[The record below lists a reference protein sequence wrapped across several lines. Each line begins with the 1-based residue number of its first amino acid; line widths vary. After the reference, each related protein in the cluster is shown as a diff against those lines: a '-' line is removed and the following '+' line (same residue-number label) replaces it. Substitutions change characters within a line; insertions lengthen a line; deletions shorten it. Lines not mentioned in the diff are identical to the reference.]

1 MAGPCGPAT
10 DRLTPTAPTEE
21 DAVRLVSFEG
31 GFGRL
36 EDGAVVPMGP
46 SLVDW
51 LAFGTQG
58 VATGRP
64 LPLAETRLLAPV
76 PRPGKI
82 VCIGLNYRD
91 HARETGQEIP
101 SEPVLFSKYANSVVG
116 PGADVVVPPEADRID
131 YEAELAVVIGR
142 RASAVSADQALGH
155 VAGYACANDV
165 SSRSLQFRSS
175 QWLLGKAIDTFLPIG
190 PYLVTADEVPD
201 PQALGIRCLVND
213 EVRQHSDTGQMIF
226 GVAELVA
233 FASRTITLE
242 PGDVLITGT
251 PSGVGMAADPPRYL
265 RLGDRMRVEIDGLGE
280 LDNTLR
286 ARS

>member
-1 MAGPCGPAT
+1 M
-10 DRLTPTAPTEE
+10 
-21 DAVRLVSFEG
+21 RLVSFEG
-31 GFGRL
+31 GFGRV

-58 VATGRP
+58 VATGEPR
-64 LPLAETRLLAPV
+64 PLAEVRLLAPV

-82 VCIGLNYRD
+82 VCVGLNYRD
-91 HARETGQEIP
+91 HARETGQAIP
-101 SEPVLFSKYANSVVG
+101 EEPVLFPKYHNSVVG
-116 PGADVVVPPEADRID
+116 PGADVLVPPEADKVD

-142 RASAVSADQALGH
+142 RASRVAKDDALDH

-165 SSRSLQFRSS
+165 SARSLQFRSS
-175 QWLLGKAIDTFLPIG
+175 QWLLGKAIDTFLPLG

-213 EVRQHSDTGQMIF
+213 EVRQSSDTEQMVF
-226 GVAELVA
+226 GVAELVS
-233 FASRTITLE
+233 FISRTIALE
-242 PGDVLITGT
+242 PGDLLVTGT

-265 RLGDRMRVEIDGLGE
+265 RPGDRMRVEIDGFGE
-280 LDNTLR
+280 LDNTVR
-286 ARS
+286 NRP